1 MFFHVFFFI
10 IIILCLPSSFL
21 IPLDSSSSR
30 LFCRHTSKH
39 VLFSSDVVVYT
50 FDIQFLIN
58 TLVVNTAEFSSVG
71 DKPSKTAMYVFL
83 FIYVFFIFCVC
94 EKKFRIPVI
103 SV

>member
-1 MFFHVFFFI
+1 MCFFIII

-21 IPLDSSSSR
+21 IPLDSSSSSR

-71 DKPSKTAMYVFL
+71 DKPSKTTMYVF
-83 FIYVFFIFCVC
+83 FFFFFFFFFLRMR
-94 EKKFRIPVI
+94 EKVPD
-103 SV
+103 SCD